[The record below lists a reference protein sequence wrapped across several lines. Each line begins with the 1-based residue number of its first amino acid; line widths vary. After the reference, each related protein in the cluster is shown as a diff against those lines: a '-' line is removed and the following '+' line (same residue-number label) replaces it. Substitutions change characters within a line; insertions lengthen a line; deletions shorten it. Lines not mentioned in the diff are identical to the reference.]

1 MAAMTLYTAFPCVVR
16 RTMTMV
22 FLCTEMA
29 RASSATGQSGMMIAE
44 IGPNHKEIHEKVP
57 RIVCEDDISFE
68 DFEAA
73 LTEGDPSDSDIALS
87 LLQKRV
93 MKVQGGQ
100 ASTVPAV
107 ENHDKAGKDHH
118 NEINKIGDFS
128 KAFDTE
134 EFADAAL
141 LGTSRQTPEVLPEDP
156 ADLAGEEESL
166 EGHEGSEGHAS
177 IEGHEG
183 EESLEG
189 LEGEKGHESHPK
201 KRLSFWG
208 HEDHQGPPGHQGHQ
222 GHKGH
227 RGTEGQKGH
236 LGEKGHVGWNGPPGP
251 RGPIGPSASND
262 PPESAA
268 SAGMLVGVIFIN
280 MFMVLGAYLFLKYM
294 KSLQKKSQY
303 VHY

>member
-1 MAAMTLYTAFPCVVR
+1 
-16 RTMTMV
+16 
-22 FLCTEMA
+22 
-29 RASSATGQSGMMIAE
+29 MMIAE
-44 IGPNHKEIHEKVP
+44 IGPNHIEIHEKAP

-107 ENHDKAGKDHH
+107 ENHDKAGK
-118 NEINKIGDFS
+118 
-128 KAFDTE
+128 

-156 ADLAGEEESL
+156 ADLADEEESL

-227 RGTEGQKGH
+227 RGTEGHKGH
-236 LGEKGHVGWNGPPGP
+236 IGEKGHVGWNGPPGP

-280 MFMVLGAYLFLKYM
+280 MFMALGAYLFLKYM